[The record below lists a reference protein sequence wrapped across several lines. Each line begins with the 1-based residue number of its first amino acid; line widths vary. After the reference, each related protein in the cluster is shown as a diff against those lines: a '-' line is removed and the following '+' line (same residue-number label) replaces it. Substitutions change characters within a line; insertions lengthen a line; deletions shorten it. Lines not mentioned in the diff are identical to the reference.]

1 MSAVASNYEMKIYLP
16 VLDELRV
23 VYGDHERVLVDCID
37 RFTSILV
44 VGLMLLLAHDMFLDN
59 ATHAKM
65 FTSHAVYD
73 NIFAKEILITSRLIE
88 NRRKKCRLLRLKK
101 YDNYR

>member
-1 MSAVASNYEMKIYLP
+1 M
-16 VLDELRV
+16 VLKNSGGKTDGFIVGGEV
-23 VYGDHERVLVDCID
+23 DHERVLVDCID

-73 NIFAKEILITSRLIE
+73 NIFQ
-88 NRRKKCRLLRLKK
+88 RKYSLHPV
-101 YDNYR
+101 